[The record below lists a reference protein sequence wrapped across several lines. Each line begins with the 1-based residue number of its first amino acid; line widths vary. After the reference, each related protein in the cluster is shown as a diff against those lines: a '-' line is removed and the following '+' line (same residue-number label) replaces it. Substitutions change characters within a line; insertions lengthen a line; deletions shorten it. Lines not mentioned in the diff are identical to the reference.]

1 MTKLQTI
8 SDKNTKSFKIKKL
21 LVKKLNKEQFKKD
34 NLIIVIGGDGFM
46 LQTLKKNKNSKKLFY
61 GINSGNYG
69 FLMNKFS
76 SKNIIKNLSKA
87 NMVSIYPL
95 EMIVKN
101 KSNQAR
107 KSLAINEV
115 SILRQSRQAASLSIK
130 QGSRQIIKKL
140 VSDGVLV
147 STPAGSTA
155 YNLSVHGPILSLH
168 SKKLSISPI
177 SAFRPRRWKGKI
189 VNDKSKIIITNLDPS
204 KRPISAV
211 ADNLE
216 VRNAKSITVK
226 TNNKIKEFIFQI
238 SNTEKI
244 YLSKN
249 SEDLK
254 FNEKILSVKLDK
266 KIIYK
271 ENIILQSL
279 YKAATDQNI
288 PPNTIIEFARIYGF
302 QVDFQRDIRKEDKFQ
317 IMYEVFIDENKK
329 IIETGEILF
338 ANLKLSGQDNS
349 LYYFDKENLEG
360 HYDKNGKSV
369 QKALMKSPING
380 ARLSSSFGMR
390 KHPIDG
396 YNKMHRGTDFAAPK
410 GTPIMAS
417 GNGIVKKAGWC
428 GGGGNCVKIRHNS
441 TYETVYAHMSK
452 FARGI
457 KNGVRVKQGQTIG
470 YVGST
475 GKSTGPHL
483 HYEVIVNGK
492 KVNSQKLKLP
502 SGKVLKGK
510 NREYFETAKIK
521 LDVLKSEKIIG
532 LN

>member
-1 MTKLQTI
+1 M
-8 SDKNTKSFKIKKL
+8 
-21 LVKKLNKEQFKKD
+21 
-34 NLIIVIGGDGFM
+34 
-46 LQTLKKNKNSKKLFY
+46 LKKIILPLIRNIKVITLFFFFIITILISLY
-61 GINSGNYG
+61 LNYE
-69 FLMNKFS
+69 
-76 SKNIIKNLSKA
+76 KNLSVRKY
-87 NMVSIYPL
+87 NNFINNVYFQKTLNKIINNLEPRYKIYNHK
-95 EMIVKN
+95 I
-101 KSNQAR
+101 KSGETFD
-107 KSLAINEV
+107 K
-115 SILRQSRQAASLSIK
+115 
-130 QGSRQIIKKL
+130 
-140 VSDGVLV
+140 
-147 STPAGSTA
+147 
-155 YNLSVHGPILSLH
+155 ILSDYSIDKEEVKILKE
-168 SKKLSISPI
+168 SLLKKININKLNTNQ
-177 SAFRPRRWKGKI
+177 KI
-189 VNDKSKIIITNLDPS
+189 QITLDQ
-204 KRPISAV
+204 
-211 ADNLE
+211 
-216 VRNAKSITVK
+216 
-226 TNNKIKEFIFQI
+226 TNNKIKKFIFKI

-244 YLSKN
+244 YLSRDDEN
-249 SEDLK
+249 TK
-254 FNEKILSVKLDK
+254 FNQEILTIKLDK

-279 YKAATDQNI
+279 YKASTDQSI

-317 IMYEVFIDENKK
+317 IMYEVFIDKNKK
-329 IIETGEILF
+329 VIETGEILY
-338 ANLKLSGQDNS
+338 ANLKLSGQDNP
-349 LYYFDKENLEG
+349 LYYFNEEDHEG

-369 QKALMKSPING
+369 QKALMKTPING

-396 YNKMHRGTDFAAPK
+396 FNKMHRGTDFAAPK

-417 GNGIVKKAGWC
+417 GNGIIKKVGWC
-428 GGGGNCVKIRHNS
+428 GGGGNCIKIKHNS

-502 SGKVLKGK
+502 SGKILKGNK
-510 NREYFETAKIK
+510 RELFETNKIR